1 VHDPQAPVRLDK
13 WLWAARFFR
22 TRPLAVEAVTG
33 GRVRLNDA
41 RVKPSRDVRPGDR
54 LEVTLAPGLRVV
66 VDVRATVERR
76 VSAKAAA
83 ELYDE
88 TEESRA
94 ARERRAEER
103 RLAQPP
109 QPLSGG
115 RPEKRDRRRLEAAR
129 RGERRRREGRG

>member
-1 VHDPQAPVRLDK
+1 MTRLDK
-13 WLWAARFFR
+13 WLWAARFFK
-22 TRPLAVEAVTG
+22 TRPLAVEAIAG

-54 LEVTLAPGLRVV
+54 VEVTLAPGLRVV
-66 VDVRATVERR
+66 VDVRATAERR
-76 VSAKAAA
+76 VSAKEAAA
-83 ELYDE
+83 LYAE
-88 TEESRA
+88 TPESVA

-109 QPLSGG
+109 QPLAGG

-129 RGERRRREGRG
+129 RRRER